1 MSRDLKG
8 KAEMPPS
15 SGRVTGK
22 DTREAVTRRR
32 HLTPFFAGN
41 KGIPPPLLVC
51 RSDAEEVLQ
60 DTEAGQ
66 TGRSQQ
72 QQQQQ
77 QEERRRSERVR
88 QQQLSLPAFAPAH
101 ALRLHASV

>member
-32 HLTPFFAGN
+32 HARPDFFFAGN
-41 KGIPPPLLVC
+41 KGIPPLPHRLV
-51 RSDAEEVLQ
+51 
-60 DTEAGQ
+60 
-66 TGRSQQ
+66 SQMQ
-72 QQQQQ
+72 KIFC
-77 QEERRRSERVR
+77 EDSR
-88 QQQLSLPAFAPAH
+88 QQQLSPLPAFAPAH
-101 ALRLHASV
+101 VSRLHASL